1 MKTFGESRPVSG
13 EHVVELGESGTLA
26 VIPAR
31 PLGS

>member
-1 MKTFGESRPVSG
+1 MKTFGESTPVSG
-13 EHVVELGESGTLA
+13 EHVVELGERGTRA